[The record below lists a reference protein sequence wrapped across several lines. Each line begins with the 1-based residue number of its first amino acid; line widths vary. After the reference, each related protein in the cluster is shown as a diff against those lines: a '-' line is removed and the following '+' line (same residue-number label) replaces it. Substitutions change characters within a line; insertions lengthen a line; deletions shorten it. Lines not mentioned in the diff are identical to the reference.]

1 MGTRHTC
8 FELEKKPSVQHG
20 FADKTRAS
28 QRWQAFVA
36 ISLITINITTQLA
49 TKAARSFT
57 RVCSHRWGKRGRGER
72 GESFLSPKPPVL
84 RGTISFFSLP
94 VPRQLTLSQRAS
106 VCFYLSQTLLG
117 EGERGVVRW
126 MLRGV
131 YFRYFQRELFDFRRG
146 VLCNVARDKKGPR
159 VGRKMRMRVCLPVC
173 AYSNPLCARVGA
185 QEYIF
190 WFQKTEFLMY
200 TS

>member
-1 MGTRHTC
+1 MISNHARCTNILVGTCHTTC
-8 FELEKKPSVQHG
+8 FELEKKHSVQHG

-36 ISLITINITTQLA
+36 ISFININITTQLA
-49 TKAARSFT
+49 TKAARSLT
-57 RVCSHRWGKRGRGER
+57 RVCSHRWGKRGRGEP
-72 GESFLSPKPPVL
+72 GESFPSPKPPVL
-84 RGTISFFSLP
+84 RATISFFSLP

-131 YFRYFQRELFDFRRG
+131 YFRYFQRENFSIFEEAFFCVTSRATKRG
-146 VLCNVARDKKGPR
+146 ASWAKNADACVFA
-159 VGRKMRMRVCLPVC
+159 RVCI
-173 AYSNPLCARVGA
+173 
-185 QEYIF
+185 Q
-190 WFQKTEFLMY
+190 
-200 TS
+200 